1 MSLRFVFGPS
11 GVGKS
16 RWLYEEIL
24 RDAARDR
31 KKNFLII
38 VPDQFTMQTQK
49 ELAALSPAGGIMNID
64 ILSFSRLNHRIL
76 EEVGRP
82 DVPVLDDTGKSLVL
96 QKVAA
101 GMKDDL
107 PVLGSFLHRQGY
119 IHEVKSAISE
129 FMQYGISPEDVTELI
144 NYSAGSQALSRKLSD
159 LQRLYFGFRDYIRD
173 HYITTEETLDV
184 LTRSLEK
191 SELLRNSVV
200 VFDGFTGF
208 TPIQYNCI
216 GELMRLCEE
225 VILTVTLGEGEN
237 PYLPDGEQ
245 YLFHLSKKTIGDL
258 CRLAGEVKCER
269 GQDVFLVTG
278 TKEKKSSWLM
288 ELQGRC
294 QVITNTRHRFEEA
307 PSLLHLEQNLF
318 RFSGKATCGEQREV
332 SAFAASSP
340 KEEVHQVGL
349 KIHELTRM
357 EKVPYREIALILG
370 DLESYA
376 PYVEREFTGL
386 GIPFY
391 LDRTRQIAL
400 NPLVEFMKSALKLFV
415 LDFSYEAVVHFLR
428 SGLCGMER
436 EEIDLFENYLLAT
449 GVRGWKRYQKP
460 FTSMRSLAKGDSESL
475 SRINE
480 IRERLVEQL
489 SCLKPG
495 EELTAADCVN
505 HLYDFLEQNQAE
517 EKLAAWQA
525 FFEKEGDMVRA
536 KEYAQIYRL
545 VCELL
550 EQIYLLLG
558 EEKLSW
564 KEFGEIL
571 EAGIGE
577 IEVGTIPLNV
587 DRVIVGDIER
597 TRLKQVKYL
606 FFLGVNA
613 GNIPRKSAK
622 GGILSDM
629 DREFLQGSAL
639 ELAPSPRQQMF
650 IQRFYLYLNL
660 TKPSKGLCLSY
671 ARMDVAGKSI
681 RPSYLC
687 ETISGMFPGM
697 EVLCPENRS
706 PLEQIVTCP
715 EGEEYLA
722 DGLRE
727 YAAGTL
733 TGEKEQELAAIYRAF
748 EGSGM
753 EDRRKVLL
761 ENAFGRYQSS
771 KLSQVVAR
779 ALYGRIFSNSI
790 SRLETFAACA
800 YRYFLQ
806 YGLALTEREGFSFE
820 AVDAGNLYHE
830 VLQKFGEQLEEN
842 GLTWMNFTEEFA
854 KRTVK
859 KALEDS
865 AGVYG
870 DQILYS
876 SARNSFALT
885 GMERI
890 LTRTVCALQEQLR
903 RGSFE
908 PVNYEL
914 GFGWADRLDS
924 LNLSLSPT
932 ERMQLQGRIDRIDVR
947 EEESAVYVKVVDYKS
962 GDKQFDLAAVYHG
975 LSLQL
980 VVYMNAALELEAKKH
995 PDKDILPAALLY
1007 YHVNDPLVEAGGELS
1022 DEELNQ
1028 AILKSL
1034 RMKGIVSSEPGV
1046 AERLDG
1052 EFETRSD
1059 VIPVE
1064 RNKNG
1069 TFSARSSVLSGEEL
1083 QTVSRY
1089 VTAKI
1094 KSIGRKIL
1102 DGNIDLEPYEMAKE
1116 NACQWCSFRKV
1127 CGFDPARPGCERR
1140 TLEELSKEEA
1150 LELMKNGC

>member
-1 MSLRFVFGPS
+1 
-11 GVGKS
+11 
-16 RWLYEEIL
+16 
-24 RDAARDR
+24 
-31 KKNFLII
+31 
-38 VPDQFTMQTQK
+38 
-49 ELAALSPAGGIMNID
+49 
-64 ILSFSRLNHRIL
+64 
-76 EEVGRP
+76 
-82 DVPVLDDTGKSLVL
+82 
-96 QKVAA
+96 
-101 GMKDDL
+101 
-107 PVLGSFLHRQGY
+107 
-119 IHEVKSAISE
+119 
-129 FMQYGISPEDVTELI
+129 
-144 NYSAGSQALSRKLSD
+144 
-159 LQRLYFGFRDYIRD
+159 
-173 HYITTEETLDV
+173 
-184 LTRSLEK
+184 
-191 SELLRNSVV
+191 
-200 VFDGFTGF
+200 
-208 TPIQYNCI
+208 
-216 GELMRLCEE
+216 
-225 VILTVTLGEGEN
+225 
-237 PYLPDGEQ
+237 
-245 YLFHLSKKTIGDL
+245 
-258 CRLAGEVKCER
+258 
-269 GQDVFLVTG
+269 
-278 TKEKKSSWLM
+278 
-288 ELQGRC
+288 
-294 QVITNTRHRFEEA
+294 
-307 PSLLHLEQNLF
+307 
-318 RFSGKATCGEQREV
+318 
-332 SAFAASSP
+332 
-340 KEEVHQVGL
+340 
-349 KIHELTRM
+349 
-357 EKVPYREIALILG
+357 
-370 DLESYA
+370 
-376 PYVEREFTGL
+376 
-386 GIPFY
+386 
-391 LDRTRQIAL
+391 
-400 NPLVEFMKSALKLFV
+400 
-415 LDFSYEAVVHFLR
+415 
-428 SGLCGMER
+428 
-436 EEIDLFENYLLAT
+436 
-449 GVRGWKRYQKP
+449 
-460 FTSMRSLAKGDSESL
+460 
-475 SRINE
+475 
-480 IRERLVEQL
+480 
-489 SCLKPG
+489 
-495 EELTAADCVN
+495 
-505 HLYDFLEQNQAE
+505 
-517 EKLAAWQA
+517 
-525 FFEKEGDMVRA
+525 MVRA

-606 FFLGVNA
+606 FFLGVND
-613 GNIPRKSAK
+613 GNIPRKTAK

-806 YGLALTEREGFSFE
+806 YGLALTEREEFSFE

-876 SARNSFALT
+876 SARNSFAVT
-885 GMERI
+885 GMGRI
-890 LTRTVCALQEQLR
+890 LTRTVCVLQEQLR

-1094 KSIGRKIL
+1094 QSIGRKIL
-1102 DGNIDLEPYEMAKE
+1102 DGNIDLEPYEMGKE

>member
-1 MSLRFVFGPS
+1 
-11 GVGKS
+11 
-16 RWLYEEIL
+16 
-24 RDAARDR
+24 
-31 KKNFLII
+31 
-38 VPDQFTMQTQK
+38 
-49 ELAALSPAGGIMNID
+49 
-64 ILSFSRLNHRIL
+64 
-76 EEVGRP
+76 
-82 DVPVLDDTGKSLVL
+82 
-96 QKVAA
+96 
-101 GMKDDL
+101 
-107 PVLGSFLHRQGY
+107 
-119 IHEVKSAISE
+119 
-129 FMQYGISPEDVTELI
+129 
-144 NYSAGSQALSRKLSD
+144 
-159 LQRLYFGFRDYIRD
+159 
-173 HYITTEETLDV
+173 
-184 LTRSLEK
+184 
-191 SELLRNSVV
+191 
-200 VFDGFTGF
+200 
-208 TPIQYNCI
+208 
-216 GELMRLCEE
+216 
-225 VILTVTLGEGEN
+225 
-237 PYLPDGEQ
+237 
-245 YLFHLSKKTIGDL
+245 
-258 CRLAGEVKCER
+258 
-269 GQDVFLVTG
+269 
-278 TKEKKSSWLM
+278 
-288 ELQGRC
+288 
-294 QVITNTRHRFEEA
+294 
-307 PSLLHLEQNLF
+307 
-318 RFSGKATCGEQREV
+318 
-332 SAFAASSP
+332 
-340 KEEVHQVGL
+340 
-349 KIHELTRM
+349 
-357 EKVPYREIALILG
+357 
-370 DLESYA
+370 
-376 PYVEREFTGL
+376 
-386 GIPFY
+386 
-391 LDRTRQIAL
+391 
-400 NPLVEFMKSALKLFV
+400 
-415 LDFSYEAVVHFLR
+415 
-428 SGLCGMER
+428 
-436 EEIDLFENYLLAT
+436 
-449 GVRGWKRYQKP
+449 
-460 FTSMRSLAKGDSESL
+460 
-475 SRINE
+475 
-480 IRERLVEQL
+480 
-489 SCLKPG
+489 
-495 EELTAADCVN
+495 
-505 HLYDFLEQNQAE
+505 
-517 EKLAAWQA
+517 
-525 FFEKEGDMVRA
+525 MVRA

-606 FFLGVNA
+606 FFLGVND
-613 GNIPRKSAK
+613 GNIPRKTAK

-733 TGEKEQELAAIYRAF
+733 TGEKVQELAAIYRAF

-876 SARNSFALT
+876 SARNSFAVT

-890 LTRTVCALQEQLR
+890 LTRTVCVLQEQLR

-1094 KSIGRKIL
+1094 QSIGRKIL
-1102 DGNIDLEPYEMAKE
+1102 DGNIDLEPYEMGKE

>member
-1 MSLRFVFGPS
+1 M
-11 GVGKS
+11 
-16 RWLYEEIL
+16 
-24 RDAARDR
+24 
-31 KKNFLII
+31 
-38 VPDQFTMQTQK
+38 
-49 ELAALSPAGGIMNID
+49 
-64 ILSFSRLNHRIL
+64 
-76 EEVGRP
+76 
-82 DVPVLDDTGKSLVL
+82 
-96 QKVAA
+96 
-101 GMKDDL
+101 
-107 PVLGSFLHRQGY
+107 
-119 IHEVKSAISE
+119 
-129 FMQYGISPEDVTELI
+129 
-144 NYSAGSQALSRKLSD
+144 
-159 LQRLYFGFRDYIRD
+159 
-173 HYITTEETLDV
+173 
-184 LTRSLEK
+184 
-191 SELLRNSVV
+191 
-200 VFDGFTGF
+200 
-208 TPIQYNCI
+208 
-216 GELMRLCEE
+216 
-225 VILTVTLGEGEN
+225 
-237 PYLPDGEQ
+237 
-245 YLFHLSKKTIGDL
+245 
-258 CRLAGEVKCER
+258 
-269 GQDVFLVTG
+269 
-278 TKEKKSSWLM
+278 
-288 ELQGRC
+288 
-294 QVITNTRHRFEEA
+294 
-307 PSLLHLEQNLF
+307 
-318 RFSGKATCGEQREV
+318 
-332 SAFAASSP
+332 
-340 KEEVHQVGL
+340 
-349 KIHELTRM
+349 
-357 EKVPYREIALILG
+357 
-370 DLESYA
+370 
-376 PYVEREFTGL
+376 
-386 GIPFY
+386 
-391 LDRTRQIAL
+391 
-400 NPLVEFMKSALKLFV
+400 
-415 LDFSYEAVVHFLR
+415 
-428 SGLCGMER
+428 
-436 EEIDLFENYLLAT
+436 
-449 GVRGWKRYQKP
+449 
-460 FTSMRSLAKGDSESL
+460 
-475 SRINE
+475 
-480 IRERLVEQL
+480 
-489 SCLKPG
+489 
-495 EELTAADCVN
+495 
-505 HLYDFLEQNQAE
+505 
-517 EKLAAWQA
+517 
-525 FFEKEGDMVRA
+525 
-536 KEYAQIYRL
+536 
-545 VCELL
+545 
-550 EQIYLLLG
+550 
-558 EEKLSW
+558 
-564 KEFGEIL
+564 
-571 EAGIGE
+571 
-577 IEVGTIPLNV
+577 
-587 DRVIVGDIER
+587 
-597 TRLKQVKYL
+597 
-606 FFLGVNA
+606 
-613 GNIPRKSAK
+613 
-622 GGILSDM
+622 
-629 DREFLQGSAL
+629 
-639 ELAPSPRQQMF
+639 
-650 IQRFYLYLNL
+650 
-660 TKPSKGLCLSY
+660 
-671 ARMDVAGKSI
+671 
-681 RPSYLC
+681 
-687 ETISGMFPGM
+687 
-697 EVLCPENRS
+697 
-706 PLEQIVTCP
+706 
-715 EGEEYLA
+715 
-722 DGLRE
+722 
-727 YAAGTL
+727 
-733 TGEKEQELAAIYRAF
+733 TGEKVQELAAIYRAF

-771 KLSQVVAR
+771 RLSQVVAR
-779 ALYGRIFSNSI
+779 ALYGRTFSNSI

-876 SARNSFALT
+876 SARNSFAVT

-1094 KSIGRKIL
+1094 QSIGRKIL
-1102 DGNIDLEPYEMAKE
+1102 DGNIDLEPYEMGKE